1 MYCHFF
7 MNHNVELR
15 TQIGYR
21 FVITIHYQGK
31 YTYVEIY
38 IPCYCGLKDGR
49 HLNNVYIL
57 QSWFVCDLTQK
68 IFLKQLLTAK
78 SSDRT

>member
-1 MYCHFF
+1 

-38 IPCYCGLKDGR
+38 ISLLLWSQRWPA
-49 HLNNVYIL
+49 
-57 QSWFVCDLTQK
+57 F
-68 IFLKQLLTAK
+68 KQLFTFYNHG
-78 SSDRT
+78 SFVI